1 MQLRTFLARD
11 MKEALSNVR
20 ADMGPNAVI
29 IASEKSKSGG
39 VMVRAALDEAD
50 IEPETAAP
58 VPVETSS
65 VADFESH
72 YRDGLMRRLRNA
84 PSDTPARA
92 RFDRTELMAALH
104 RHRTPDSLAHALAEE
119 ADKAQ
124 LTDMTLALACAID
137 KRMTPAPIDLTA
149 ASALLLVGPNG
160 AGKTAVAAK
169 LAAHARLNDRRI
181 TLVAADS
188 AGAGAVAR
196 LETFAKHLDAGMAIS
211 ETAPE
216 LQKLVIDCV
225 SKKTLVVIDTAG
237 FDPRDGKARSAFAA
251 LSQIAHV
258 ETLGIVSALNDA
270 EEAAEISAALKTLGA
285 RRLIITGLDLAR
297 RAGALLAAATQD
309 LPLAHVTRSPFVASG
324 LESPTSL
331 SIARL
336 LLDENRST
344 Q

>member
-1 MQLRTFLARD
+1 VQLRTFLAKD
-11 MKEALSNVR
+11 MKEALTHVR

-39 VMVRAALDEAD
+39 VMVRAALDEPDAL
-50 IEPETAAP
+50 PQAAEAS
-58 VPVETSS
+58 PVEASPI
-65 VADFESH
+65 ADFESH
-72 YRDGLMRRLRNA
+72 YRDGLMRRLRRA
-84 PSDTPARA
+84 SSDMPARA
-92 RFDRTELMAALH
+92 RFDRTELLFALH
-104 RHRTPDSLAHALAEE
+104 RHRTPEPLAHALAED
-119 ADKAQ
+119 AAKAQ
-124 LTDMTLALACAID
+124 LTDMTLGLASAID
-137 KRMTPAPIDLTA
+137 KRMTAAPIDLTS

-169 LAAHARLNDRRI
+169 LAAHAKLNDRRI

-196 LETFAKHLDAGMAIS
+196 LETFAKHLDAGMTIA
-211 ETAPE
+211 ETAPQ
-216 LQKLVIDCV
+216 LHKLVTECV
-225 SKKTLVVIDTAG
+225 AKKTLVVIDTAG
-237 FDPRDGKARSAFAA
+237 FDPRDAKARSAFTA
-251 LSQIAHV
+251 LGQIAHV

-270 EEAAEISAALKTLGA
+270 EEAGEISAALKSLGA
-285 RRLIITGLDLAR
+285 QRLIVTGLDLTR
-297 RAGALLAAATQD
+297 RAGALLAAAMQD

-324 LESPTSL
+324 LESPTPL